1 MEYAWLTISLASLY
15 TAINNYIYH
24 GFDSESIKFT
34 VLFALSFAMYL
45 FRRYRRKNNKQTII
59 QTKEKKQQ

>member
-15 TAINNYIYH
+15 TAINNYVYH
-24 GFDSESIKFT
+24 GFDSESVKFS

-45 FRRYRRKNNKQTII
+45 FRRYRRKNSKQSNTLL
-59 QTKEKKQQ
+59 KEKKQQ